1 MKYWNLADNAYMAFG
16 DSGSDIEMMED
27 AMLGVCMGN
36 GSEQCKQSADILC
49 GRSDRDGIYNFLKSF
64 DII

>member
-1 MKYWNLADNAYMAFG
+1 MAFG

-49 GRSDRDGIYNFLKSF
+49 GRSDQDGIYNFLKSF
-64 DII
+64 DFI